1 MNHKRNSIT
10 KYNRPPSKNTLN
22 NTYRRI
28 KGFFNWL
35 SEKDGSFPYNM
46 LKLKGY
52 AQERNKDKLPP
63 ATSIEDMKK
72 LILTSFALF
81 AGMGILFA
89 GDGCA
94 DYASV
99 KDLGKTKLGIVVQLN

>member
-1 MNHKRNSIT
+1 
-10 KYNRPPSKNTLN
+10 
-22 NTYRRI
+22 
-28 KGFFNWL
+28 
-35 SEKDGSFPYNM
+35 
-46 LKLKGY
+46 
-52 AQERNKDKLPP
+52 
-63 ATSIEDMKK
+63 MKK

-99 KDLGKTKLGIVVQLN
+99 KDLGKTTPEIVLTSNNLQLLKYSDHNGTTRFTIQNLDGTVVAENMSRLELRIDFPEIEKKFES

>member
-1 MNHKRNSIT
+1 
-10 KYNRPPSKNTLN
+10 
-22 NTYRRI
+22 
-28 KGFFNWL
+28 
-35 SEKDGSFPYNM
+35 
-46 LKLKGY
+46 
-52 AQERNKDKLPP
+52 
-63 ATSIEDMKK
+63 MKK

-99 KDLGKTKLGIVVQLN
+99 KDLGKTTPEIVLTSNNLQLLKYSDHNGTTRFTIQNLDGTVVAENMSRLELRIDFPEIEKKFESWCLKIPSSF